1 MPILIN
7 VLIKP
12 SNNTD
17 KLEITTFINS
27 DDETADEIV
36 MANSLIEAIRQ
47 EIDLV
52 TNMEEQHPYSDG

>member
-12 SNNTD
+12 SNSTD

-52 TNMEEQHPYSDG
+52 TNMEEQHPCSDG